1 MTGREK
7 QKLPFTGLYNYM
19 TNFTLYIQ
27 HVYDMLTYGKMK
39 LGMCMDFTEA
49 SQFWIAL
56 LKCTPNMKKLWFRE
70 IIPAKTCKNCKNC
83 CLGKLDQAQEKIK
96 NCPSMELLVKSA

>member
-1 MTGREK
+1 M
-7 QKLPFTGLYNYM
+7 
-19 TNFTLYIQ
+19 
-27 HVYDMLTYGKMK
+27 YDRLRYGKMK

-70 IIPAKTCKNCKNC
+70 IRPRLGEDKKLSTYGIIGKI
-83 CLGKLDQAQEKIK
+83 CLTGLREMPTTTHSMMIKI
-96 NCPSMELLVKSA
+96 L